1 MSSADMASRTIKAR
15 NLLACTWT
23 LLLICGTVRAQQQDP
38 ASYPDKPVHIV
49 VPFPAG
55 GTADA
60 LPRIVAERLR
70 QRWNQPIIVEN
81 RAGAGGNIGAGAVA
95 ASAPDGYTLLASAP
109 GPFAINDSLY
119 KHLSYDPAAFEPITI
134 LAEVPNVL
142 AVRKDF
148 PAKNVEELIAYA
160 KANPGKINYGSQG
173 RGTTSHLTA
182 EMFATMAGIKITH
195 VAYKGSAPAL
205 IDLAAG
211 VVDLAF
217 DNIPFTLPLH
227 KAGQIRILAVAS
239 TKRLEQLPEIPTL
252 QEVGLKDFQSV
263 TWFAMAAPG
272 KTPAP
277 IVERINEA
285 VDAILRE
292 PAVHAQ
298 FLVLGAKPIGGSPAD
313 MAKFVAAERKRWGEV
328 IKSANITPEE

>member
-1 MSSADMASRTIKAR
+1 MTPGTTHAR
-15 NLLACTWT
+15 NLIACILTLA
-23 LLLICGTVRAQQQDP
+23 LASGAAQAQQQEQ
-38 ASYPDKPVHIV
+38 AGYPDKTIRII

-70 QRWNQPIIVEN
+70 QHWNQSVVVEN
-81 RAGAGGNIGAGAVA
+81 RAGAGGNIGASVVA
-95 ASAPDGYTLLASAP
+95 AAEPDGYTLLSAPP
-109 GPFAINDSLY
+109 GPFAINSFLY
-119 KHLSYDPAAFEPITI
+119 KQLSYDPAAFEPIII
-134 LAEVPNVL
+134 LAELPNVL

-148 PAKNVEELIAYA
+148 PAQTFDELIAYA

-182 EMFATMAGIKITH
+182 EMFATMAGIKMTH
-195 VAYKGSAPAL
+195 VAYRGSAPEL
-205 IDLAAG
+205 VDLAGG

-217 DNIPFTLPLH
+217 DNIAFTLPLH
-227 KAGQIRILAVAS
+227 KAGRIRIYAVGS
-239 TKRLEQLPEIPTL
+239 TTRLDALPEVPTVREL
-252 QEVGLKDFQSV
+252 GLKDFESV

-277 IVERINEA
+277 IITRINEA

-292 PAVHAQ
+292 PDVHAQ
-298 FLVLGAKPIGGSPAD
+298 YLVLGARPVGGSPAD
-313 MAKFVAAERKRWGEV
+313 MAKFVAAERKRWGDV
-328 IKSANITPEE
+328 IKSANIAAEE

>member
-1 MSSADMASRTIKAR
+1 MTPGTSHAR
-15 NLLACTWT
+15 NLIAGTFALA
-23 LLLICGTVRAQQQDP
+23 LASGAAQAQQQEP
-38 ASYPDKPVHIV
+38 AAYPDKTIRII

-70 QRWNQPIIVEN
+70 QHWNQSVVVEN
-81 RAGAGGNIGAGAVA
+81 RAGAGGNIGASVVA
-95 ASAPDGYTLLASAP
+95 AAEPDGYTLLSAPP
-109 GPFAINDSLY
+109 GPFAINSFLY
-119 KHLSYDPAAFEPITI
+119 KQLSYDPAAFEPIII

-148 PAKNVEELIAYA
+148 PASNFEELIAYA

-182 EMFATMAGIKITH
+182 EMFATMAGIKMTH
-195 VAYKGSAPAL
+195 IAYRGSAPEL
-205 IDLAAG
+205 VDLAGG

-217 DNIPFTLPLH
+217 DNIAFTLPLH
-227 KAGQIRILAVAS
+227 KAGRIRIYAVGS
-239 TKRLEQLPEIPTL
+239 TTRLDALPEVPTVREL
-252 QEVGLKDFQSV
+252 GLKDFESV

-285 VDAILRE
+285 VDSILRE
-292 PAVHAQ
+292 PDVHAQ
-298 FLVLGAKPIGGSPAD
+298 YLVLGAKPVGGSPAD
-313 MAKFVAAERKRWGEV
+313 MAKFVAAERKRWGDV
-328 IKSANITPEE
+328 IKSANIAPEE

>member
-1 MSSADMASRTIKAR
+1 MTPGTSHAR
-15 NLLACTWT
+15 DQIACTLT
-23 LLLICGTVRAQQQDP
+23 LALALASGAAQAQQQEP
-38 ASYPDKPVHIV
+38 AGYPDKTIRII

-70 QRWNQPIIVEN
+70 QHWNQSVVVEN
-81 RAGAGGNIGAGAVA
+81 RAGAGGNIGASVVA
-95 ASAPDGYTLLASAP
+95 AAEPDGYTLLSAPP
-109 GPFAINDSLY
+109 GPFAINSFLY
-119 KHLSYDPAAFEPITI
+119 KQLSYDPAAFEPIII

-148 PAKNVEELIAYA
+148 PASNFEELIAYA

-182 EMFATMAGIKITH
+182 EMFATMAGIKMTH
-195 VAYKGSAPAL
+195 VAYRGSAPEL
-205 IDLAAG
+205 VDLAGG

-217 DNIPFTLPLH
+217 DNIAFTLPLH
-227 KAGQIRILAVAS
+227 KAGRIRIYAVGS
-239 TKRLEQLPEIPTL
+239 TTRLDALPEVPTVREL
-252 QEVGLKDFQSV
+252 GLKDFESV

-292 PAVHAQ
+292 PDVHAQ
-298 FLVLGAKPIGGSPAD
+298 YLVLGAKPVGGSPAD
-313 MAKFVAAERKRWGEV
+313 MAKFVAAERKRWGDV
-328 IKSANITPEE
+328 IKSANIAPEE

>member
-1 MSSADMASRTIKAR
+1 MTPGTSHAR
-15 NLLACTWT
+15 NLIACILNLA
-23 LLLICGTVRAQQQDP
+23 LASGAAQAQQQEP
-38 ASYPDKPVHIV
+38 AGYPDKTIRII

-70 QRWNQPIIVEN
+70 QHWNQSVVVEN
-81 RAGAGGNIGAGAVA
+81 RAGAGGNIGASVVA
-95 ASAPDGYTLLASAP
+95 AAEPDGYTLLSAPP
-109 GPFAINDSLY
+109 GPFAINSFLY
-119 KHLSYDPAAFEPITI
+119 KQLSYDPAAFEPIII

-148 PAKNVEELIAYA
+148 PASNFEELIAYA

-182 EMFATMAGIKITH
+182 EMFATMAGIKMTH
-195 VAYKGSAPAL
+195 VAYRGSAPEL
-205 IDLAAG
+205 VDLAGG

-217 DNIPFTLPLH
+217 DNIAFTLPLH
-227 KAGQIRILAVAS
+227 KAGRIRIYAVGS
-239 TKRLEQLPEIPTL
+239 TTRLDALPEVPTVREL
-252 QEVGLKDFQSV
+252 GLKDFESV

-292 PAVHAQ
+292 PDVHAQ
-298 FLVLGAKPIGGSPAD
+298 YLVLGAKPVGGSRAD
-313 MAKFVAAERKRWGEV
+313 TAKFVAAERKRWGDV
-328 IKSANITPEE
+328 IKSANIAPEE

>member
-1 MSSADMASRTIKAR
+1 MTPGTTHAR
-15 NLLACTWT
+15 NLIACILTLA
-23 LLLICGTVRAQQQDP
+23 LASGAAQAQQQEQ
-38 ASYPDKPVHIV
+38 AGYPDKTIRII

-70 QRWNQPIIVEN
+70 QHWNQSVVVEN
-81 RAGAGGNIGAGAVA
+81 RAGAGGNIGASVVA
-95 ASAPDGYTLLASAP
+95 AAEPDGYTLLSAPP
-109 GPFAINDSLY
+109 GPFAINSFLY
-119 KHLSYDPAAFEPITI
+119 KQLSYDPAAFEPIII

-148 PAKNVEELIAYA
+148 PASNFEELIAYA

-182 EMFATMAGIKITH
+182 EMFATMAGIKMTH
-195 VAYKGSAPAL
+195 IAYRGSAPEL
-205 IDLAAG
+205 VDLAGG

-217 DNIPFTLPLH
+217 DNIAFTLPLH
-227 KAGQIRILAVAS
+227 KAGRIRIYAVGS
-239 TKRLEQLPEIPTL
+239 TTRLDALPEVPTVREL
-252 QEVGLKDFQSV
+252 GLKDFESV

-292 PAVHAQ
+292 PDVHAQ
-298 FLVLGAKPIGGSPAD
+298 YLVLGAKPVGGSPAD
-313 MAKFVAAERKRWGEV
+313 MAKFVAAERKRWGDV
-328 IKSANITPEE
+328 IKSANIAPEE